1 MARDPNVN
9 TYVRFGKI
17 LQPHHNWPPQPR
29 PCTYLAY
36 ARRTPS
42 PAHILSQ
49 GGGGLVFG
57 KPDVLQRNRTMTT
70 STRIVRSRRTTSVW
84 FARLVLGPLLPFVF
98 YRRGQLETLSPH
110 PTMEILDIITI

>member
-1 MARDPNVN
+1 MARDPNV
-9 TYVRFGKI
+9 T
-17 LQPHHNWPPQPR
+17 WPMQDGLLPLLIF
-29 PCTYLAY
+29 Y
-36 ARRTPS
+36 RR
-42 PAHILSQ
+42 
-49 GGGGLVFG
+49 GGGGGGRLVFG

-84 FARLVLGPLLPFVF
+84 LARLVLGPLLPFVF